1 MLTVDAMKAFGADTE
16 TALTRCAGSEAL
28 YLRLVGKVPD
38 SEDFDKLEAAVKA
51 KDYDAAFNLAHGL
64 KGILLNLSITPIADP
79 VSEMTE
85 LLRSRKDMDY
95 SPYIQKMQAERKK
108 LTELC
113 KS

>member
-1 MLTVDAMKAFGADTE
+1 MLTVNAMKEFGADTD
-16 TALTRCAGSEAL
+16 TALARCAGSEAL

-51 KDYDAAFNLAHGL
+51 KDFDTAFNLAHGL

-85 LLRSRKDMDY
+85 LLRSKQDVDY
-95 SPYIQKMQAERKK
+95 SSYIEKMQAERKK
-108 LTELC
+108 LTAIC
-113 KS
+113 QG